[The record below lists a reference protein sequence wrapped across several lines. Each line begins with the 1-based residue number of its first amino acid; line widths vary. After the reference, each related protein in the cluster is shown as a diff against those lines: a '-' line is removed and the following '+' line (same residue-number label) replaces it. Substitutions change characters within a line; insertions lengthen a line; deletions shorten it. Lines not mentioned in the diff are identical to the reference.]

1 MIMKNYESIIAKV
14 GEPFPRE
21 GRRSPQINTLFF
33 AMAFQQIC
41 PVKCFHKIG
50 WLKLVNERWLSTSEE
65 VIKWELREQILTL
78 MRKQNV
84 SCFTQLATGVLSE
97 ITQMIRLEQL
107 REAFPDLAPNII
119 PVTNGILFWDPESRE
134 LKFRNYTREDLILE
148 SLTVPYIPNAS
159 APLFEEKLQ
168 EIIPDADDRRVVQ
181 EYLGAS
187 LFPANR
193 TRKFLLLQGEGGCGK
208 SLLVLLLSQLLGPT
222 RVFDLNFKNI
232 SGPFGFSDLTTQTL
246 LTASEAV
253 SRGLYSVGGDF
264 VKKAVGGDYFQTAQK
279 FKNDRVKHF
288 GTYSLI
294 IVTNNKMQVKFE
306 GKGLEWK
313 DRMLPVFFQ
322 HHIPEEQQNH
332 TLVDQLITAEGS
344 GILNWLLDGA
354 ERVRRNDWHI
364 KLSVKQRACR
374 DSLIDSQ
381 FSMETFVDQFV
392 TLAAGS
398 EFSTREAY
406 QLYTQVQAVCDYEYL
421 EERAFFRRFAKAMA
435 VRYHASGCNTVVNG
449 RTRGYR
455 GFKLNNEGREYTR
468 A

>member
-1 MIMKNYESIIAKV
+1 MQEYQAIIEKF
-14 GEPFPRE
+14 GEPFPTE
-21 GRRSPQINTLFF
+21 GRRNPRVNPIFF
-33 AMAFQQIC
+33 AAAFQQDTQ
-41 PVKCFHKIG
+41 VKYFHDVG
-50 WLKLVNERWLSTSEE
+50 WLKMENGRWHSTSSTA
-65 VIKWELREQILTL
+65 IKIAIRDLILRL
-78 MRKQNV
+78 MRSTSK
-84 SCFTQLATGVLSE
+84 SCFSQITPGLLHEIMQMVQLENGAE
-97 ITQMIRLEQL
+97 R
-107 REAFPDLAPNII
+107 FPPLDPDII
-119 PVTNGILFWDPESRE
+119 PVTNGILYWEPVSQE
-134 LKFRNYTREDLILE
+134 LKFRDYNQEDIILD
-148 SLTVPYIPNAS
+148 SLTVSYIPNAP
-159 APLFEEKLQ
+159 APLFEEKIR

-344 GILNWLLDGA
+344 GILNWLLEGA

-364 KLSVKQRACR
+364 ELSIKQRACR
-374 DSLIDSQ
+374 DSLIDFQ

-406 QLYTQVQAVCDYEYL
+406 QLYTQIQAVCDYEYL